1 MVSVSL
7 TKSETNWKL
16 LVCFPSPYTVKG
28 SFLKACIIATNYLEL
43 NNTPTR
49 ATTICNY
56 IIQNTAKEYLS
67 NKITDNATIIDTHTG
82 SISVENSS
90 NPNLKKN

>member
-28 SFLKACIIATNYLEL
+28 SFLKACTIATNYL
-43 NNTPTR
+43 
-49 ATTICNY
+49 
-56 IIQNTAKEYLS
+56 
-67 NKITDNATIIDTHTG
+67 
-82 SISVENSS
+82 
-90 NPNLKKN
+90 